1 MIETLLNLDRR
12 IIFIFVFLGVG
23 IPLLIDF
30 SFPIKAEDEARAIFD
45 EIERVGDKQGTILI
59 SFSYGPSTVPELQ
72 PMALSLL
79 RHCFRRDI
87 KVVAICIWPDAPG
100 LAQQAL
106 EQMAAEF
113 NKQEGVDYAFMGYKP
128 GLQNVI
134 LNMGQDFHSTF
145 PQDAWG
151 AASDTLAATRDIF
164 SLKDFDFVFDLAAGG
179 SIDQMWIP
187 FGQEKYKFPLGA
199 GCTAVI
205 APDLYPYLQSGQV
218 VGLLGGLSGAA
229 QYETLVDKAGEA
241 TKGMRPQSVTHL
253 VMIAFIILGNTMYF
267 LSRRQSRIAAD
278 GQ

>member
-1 MIETLLNLDRR
+1 MIEKLLNLDRR
-12 IIFIFVFLGVG
+12 YIFIFVFLGVG
-23 IPLLIDF
+23 IPLLLDF
-30 SFPIKAEDEARAIFD
+30 SFPIKPEKHAQAIYD
-45 EIERVGDKQGTILI
+45 QIERVGDKKGTVLL

-87 KVVAICIWPDAPG
+87 NVVAICMWPDAPG

-106 EQMAAEF
+106 EEIAAEF
-113 NKQEGVDYAFMGYKP
+113 DKQEGIDYAFMGYKP
-128 GLQNVI
+128 GFQNVI

-151 AASDTLAATRDIF
+151 ASSDTLAATRNIH
-164 SLKDFDFVFDLAAGG
+164 SLKDFDFIFDLAAGS

-205 APDLYPYLQSGQV
+205 APDLYPYIQSGQI

-229 QYETLVDKAGEA
+229 QYEAIIGKPGEA

-253 VMIAFIILGNTMYF
+253 IMIAFILLGNTMYF
-267 LSRRQSRIAAD
+267 LSRRSVQTAANS
-278 GQ
+278 Q